1 MNGAAGQGGG
11 GGGPAVSTPPKPAP
25 KPKPLSKIPSGSI
38 TPPGAT
44 KVPPS
49 PSPKPTVP
57 GKQKQAPPILTKP
70 KPGSV
75 PVPPS
80 PKPEGA
86 IVSPKPKVPP
96 PSLSPKPKLPPA
108 KPQSPKSPLATF
120 QAGLTNGGSPP
131 PVKPKVHKPP
141 VKRKSWIAS
150 PQQSFESPNCPP
162 EVKAKPDLSKDHS
175 NKQNGEIYRDGTC
188 LSDNKVEAA
197 PDVKQRTSVTA
208 DIAQTVAKD
217 ISPAEEAGAALGNV
231 SRGERESADRTQSEK
246 ESVSQIPKLT
256 ENTGLALGDGAVSS
270 SDSPQVPEPSQESVP
285 QAAPRDILKSTPS
298 SAVSE
303 DTTISADQDD
313 PDPTDLPGLPLP
325 NESSRPAGTEPSG
338 ADAVSAEDTAEDSLT
353 PRSEESSGDLLET
366 ESSLTRGGSV
376 ASTVSVVS
384 SVDSYDFLGHS
395 KSASSFKSQRSSH
408 SIRSVGSSRRGS
420 DSEDE
425 CGTFDINPEIPEEE
439 EEEDRE
445 EEVEYPESQEG
456 GDEVCGV
463 SIQERESVQSKASL
477 SNEEETQDSTP
488 PQPPTPP
495 PRHSLNLDNA
505 SKGVLLR
512 SVEKDSV
519 SGDDEQLR
527 DSETLESSHDQ
538 VICGVQSDTAEHLT
552 ESLTH
557 AGEGQVSPKSGEP
570 PIAERDNSVC
580 LVSGSDTPFQ
590 INGIVS
596 DRLSID
602 DSAEPIRE
610 DTNKSEE
617 NSSGTQEAEEREVR
631 EAVDKQEDSGEEE
644 EFDEMG
650 KRIFSLSRKKKKSAL
665 KYSAGE
671 FHEQYE
677 TSRKGG
683 TSQDDIKSKD
693 VKQKLKKGKKS
704 EPEVD
709 DIRDEVKEEIFDEE
723 RPCKPPRMRP
733 SATAEELEVGRS
745 SVSDVS
751 TSPLPE
757 EREGPHPRP
766 HPRPAPRLSLTNIN
780 VTDDSKDSSNDTA
793 PIPSPRKSLS
803 SRSTSTSEIS
813 LPTSVL
819 PGDRASVVGDEVF
832 REEQPVMAGSV
843 GAIVTR
849 VDTDG
854 EEEMFIGGLPSSAT
868 QTAFADQ
875 DSVASSSAAAIEL
888 NEASS
893 TQVNQTFHHFATI
906 EPVAGNVPE
915 ASHPAIEAEAET
927 KSASPVYSDSLM
939 TSDNPS
945 ISISNAE
952 LEPRPDDADHGEQT
966 PEHPTESPWNEMAAV
981 KVGVRSMPEP
991 LVPEF
996 THIEGD
1002 SSTSSTASSVIYGPA
1017 AEPLAES
1024 SAGAGGQSEKNIDVG
1039 DAEDED
1045 DDDDDEEDEELD
1057 DTNLYDR
1064 IDIYDDSYKKKD
1076 WKYRESAEELSYAA
1090 QPVPEN
1096 DAEAAEAK
1104 DTISEISGSSNSTTA
1119 SELEFRAS
1127 FGSRPHR
1134 IQRRTGSEEFVRLS
1148 KISRERTVTLYRQDG
1163 TYGLRIQKSKP
1174 VVITNLD
1181 PGGPGENAGLK
1192 MGDMIVRVN
1201 GKDVRQAKHSEVVKL
1216 ASEAEEPLVLVVGTV
1231 VCNSLNFAG
1240 DKIIM
1245 SGFMHRL
1252 ASTGVIKQW
1261 RRRWFVLKHDNCLY
1275 YYKTEQDILPQGAI
1289 VLQNYT
1295 VTKARDAGKQFSFKL
1310 TKVGARTH
1318 YFYTGSDE
1326 EMSRWGKAISEAA
1339 NPERK
1344 SDIWLDISTHNVS
1357 LPALSIK
1364 EPECQGILTKWNSK
1378 MRNPRRRYC
1387 ILKDACLYYYK
1398 DMNAL
1403 QAQGVVHLHGYSLQE
1418 MELKGKKFAF
1428 TLKPPSSELREFY
1441 FFADH
1446 ETDRKRWVA
1455 ALASSIGRW
1464 IQTNV
1469 PDDGE
1474 DDAVEM
1480 LI

>member
-25 KPKPLSKIPSGSI
+25 KPKPLSRIPSGSI
-38 TPPGAT
+38 TPPGVS

-49 PSPKPTVP
+49 PSTKPTVP
-57 GKQKQAPPILTKP
+57 GKQKQPPPVLTKP

-108 KPQSPKSPLATF
+108 KPQSPKSPLATS

-141 VKRKSWIAS
+141 VKRKSWITS

-175 NKQNGEIYRDGTC
+175 NEQNGEIDRDGTC

-197 PDVKQRTSVTA
+197 PVVKPRTSVTA
-208 DIAQTVAKD
+208 DIAQTITKD

-231 SRGERESADRTQSEK
+231 SRSERESAAKTLSEE
-246 ESVSQIPKLT
+246 ESVSQTPQLT
-256 ENTGLALGDGAVSS
+256 ENTDLAVGDGAISS

-285 QAAPRDILKSTPS
+285 QAPPRDILKSSPS

-303 DTTISADQDD
+303 DTTNSADQDH
-313 PDPTDLPGLPLP
+313 PDPVALPSLPLP
-325 NESSRPAGTEPSG
+325 GQSRRPGGTEPGG
-338 ADAVSAEDTAEDSLT
+338 ADAVSADDTVEDSLT

-376 ASTVSVVS
+376 ASTISVAS
-384 SVDSYDFLGHS
+384 SVDSYDVLGYS

-408 SIRSVGSSRRGS
+408 SVRSVGSSRRGS

-439 EEEDRE
+439 EEDGE
-445 EEVEYPESQEG
+445 EEAEGPESREG
-456 GDEVCGV
+456 GDEIRGV

-488 PQPPTPP
+488 PQPPAPP
-495 PRHSLNLDNA
+495 PRHSLTLDNA
-505 SKGVLLR
+505 SKHVLLR

-527 DSETLESSHDQ
+527 DSETLESSDDQ
-538 VICGVQSDTAEHLT
+538 FKNICGTADPLT
-552 ESLTH
+552 GSFTKAH
-557 AGEGQVSPKSGEP
+557 AGEGQVSQTSSEP
-570 PIAERDNSVC
+570 PVAERENSVC
-580 LVSGSDTPFQ
+580 LAIGSDTSFQ
-590 INGIVS
+590 INGVVS
-596 DRLSID
+596 DRLGID
-602 DSAEPIRE
+602 DSAEPVGE

-631 EAVDKQEDSGEEE
+631 EAVDEEEDPGEEE

-650 KRIFSLSRKKKKSAL
+650 KRIFSFSRKKKKSAL

-683 TSQDDIKSKD
+683 TSQDDTESKD

-704 EPEVD
+704 EPEIE
-709 DIRDEVKEEIFDEE
+709 DIHDEGKEEIFAEE
-723 RPCKPPRMRP
+723 RPSKPPRMRP

-745 SVSDVS
+745 SISDVS
-751 TSPLPE
+751 TSPLPG
-757 EREGPHPRP
+757 ERESPRP
-766 HPRPAPRLSLTNIN
+766 HPPRPAPRLSLTNIN
-780 VTDDSKDSSNDTA
+780 VTDDSKDSSKDTA
-793 PIPSPRKSLS
+793 PVPSPRKSLS

-832 REEQPVMAGSV
+832 HEEQPVMAGSI

-875 DSVASSSAAAIEL
+875 DSVTSSSAAATEVE
-888 NEASS
+888 EASS
-893 TQVNQTFHHFATI
+893 AQVNQTFHHFATI

-915 ASHPAIEAEAET
+915 ASHPATEAETET
-927 KSASPVYSDSLM
+927 KSATPVYSDSLM

-952 LEPRPDDADHGEQT
+952 SEPRPDDAECGERP
-966 PEHPTESPWNEMAAV
+966 PEHPTESAWNEMAAV
-981 KVGVRSMPEP
+981 KVGVTSMPEP

-1024 SAGAGGQSEKNIDVG
+1024 LASAGDQSEKNIDVG

-1045 DDDDDEEDEELD
+1045 EDDDDDDEELD
-1057 DTNLYDR
+1057 DTNLYDQ

-1134 IQRRTGSEEFVRLS
+1134 IQRRTGSEDFVRLS

-1181 PGGPGENAGLK
+1181 SGGPGENAGLK

-1245 SGFMHRL
+1245 SGFMHRQ

-1275 YYKTEQDILPQGAI
+1275 YYKTETDILPQGAI

-1318 YFYTGSDE
+1318 YFYTSSDE

-1428 TLKPPSSELREFY
+1428 TLKPPSSDLREFY
-1441 FFADH
+1441 FCADH

-1474 DDAVEM
+1474 DDTVEM
-1480 LI
+1480 II